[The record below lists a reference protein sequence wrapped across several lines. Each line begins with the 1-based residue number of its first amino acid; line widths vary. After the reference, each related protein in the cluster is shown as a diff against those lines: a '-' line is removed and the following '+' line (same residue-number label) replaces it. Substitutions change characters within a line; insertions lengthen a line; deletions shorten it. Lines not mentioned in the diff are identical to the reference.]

1 MRKLPI
7 NVGVLCDLVDFLCS
21 SVIFCGRHPGM
32 ALLHDVTVPRSWLLR
47 FIEYDLPFLDPR
59 MQTNA
64 YHLLLMCTE
73 DLLEQ
78 LYGGKDSGECR
89 NIPLPDRSHSAPEY
103 LLYGTSRNFS
113 NVPDVVRHV
122 FIARM

>member
-1 MRKLPI
+1 MQQLPI

-47 FIEYDLPFLDPR
+47 FIEYDLPYLNPS

-64 YHLLLMCTE
+64 YHLLLMYAG

-78 LYGGKDSGECR
+78 LCGGEGS
-89 NIPLPDRSHSAPEY
+89 EY
-103 LLYGTSRNFS
+103 LLYGTSGNLS
-113 NVPDVVRHV
+113 NVPAAVRH
-122 FIARM
+122 ILSPEY